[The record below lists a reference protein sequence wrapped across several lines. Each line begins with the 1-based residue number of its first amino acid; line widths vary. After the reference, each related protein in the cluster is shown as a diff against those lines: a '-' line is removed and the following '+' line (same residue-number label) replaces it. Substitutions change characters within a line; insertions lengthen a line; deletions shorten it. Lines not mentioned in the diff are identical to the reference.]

1 MNQYIHALWRH
12 NMNIGNA
19 IKIGVATVVGVKL
32 AIGSFNIC
40 RDGNRYNKKREYLRN
55 NGYQVEQLIFKT
67 EAELDAMME
76 AV

>member
-1 MNQYIHALWRH
+1 
-12 NMNIGNA
+12 MNIGNA
-19 IKIGVATVVGVKL
+19 VKIGVATVIGVKL

-40 RDGNRYNKKREYLRN
+40 RDSHRYNKKWEYLRN
-55 NGYQVEQLIFKT
+55 NGYELDQLIFKT